1 MFPVRPPLPEQQEIV
16 RRVEGLFAL
25 ADQLE
30 LRLAKA
36 REQAAWWSEVAN
48 IKFDFICEK
57 THGCDPL
64 GIPDSVFIALQQTDP
79 RPRVAAG

>member
-1 MFPVRPPLPEQQEIV
+1 MILAPIMSL

-36 REQAAWWSEVAN
+36 QS
-48 IKFDFICEK
+48 
-57 THGCDPL
+57 
-64 GIPDSVFIALQQTDP
+64 
-79 RPRVAAG
+79 RVSA

>member
-1 MFPVRPPLPEQQEIV
+1 MHWEQQEIV

-36 REQAAWWSEVAN
+36 PESRNLEFQELINALIDLPKLIEEFEKLSGDWSDGERDRSQFVRF
-48 IKFDFICEK
+48 K
-57 THGCDPL
+57 
-64 GIPDSVFIALQQTDP
+64 SP
-79 RPRVAAG
+79 R